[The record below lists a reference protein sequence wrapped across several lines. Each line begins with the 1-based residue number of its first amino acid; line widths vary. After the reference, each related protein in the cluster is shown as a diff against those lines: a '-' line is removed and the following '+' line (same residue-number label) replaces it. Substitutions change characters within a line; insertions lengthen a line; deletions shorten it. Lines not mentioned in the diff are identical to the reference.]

1 MKDLNS
7 LQIFLMVVEKASFT
21 AASKRLGI
29 PKATVSY
36 KVSELEKDLGVRL
49 LNRSTRAVTTTPD
62 GAALAERCG
71 PLLQD
76 ILEAGDWISQA
87 GKTPKGLL
95 RVKAPT
101 TYTQW
106 AIAPALPKFLKQYP
120 KIEIAMT
127 ISDDFSTDIIQ
138 QGIDL
143 VVAVG
148 SNADSSLVRFRLG
161 NSMRRLYAS
170 KDYVKTH
177 GKLSTPEDL
186 KGHPC
191 LICSQSSHSYS
202 WTLKSKSNTKKIA
215 VSGPM
220 ISTDYVP
227 IIEAARQGLGVAL
240 LPDRICEADVK
251 HQILTPVLIDWYSDQ
266 PEFNALVPSNKLL
279 APKVK
284 VFIEFL
290 KANPW

>member
-170 KDYVKTH
+170 RDYVESH

-186 KGHPC
+186 KSHRC
-191 LICSQSSHSYS
+191 LICSQPGHSYS

-220 ISTDYVP
+220 VSTDYSP

-240 LPDRICEADVK
+240 LPDRICEADVN
-251 HQILTPVLIDWYSDQ
+251 QGILTPVLVDWYSDQ
-266 PEFNALVPSNKLL
+266 PEFNALVPSKKLL
-279 APKVK
+279 TPKVK
-284 VFIEFL
+284 AFIEFL